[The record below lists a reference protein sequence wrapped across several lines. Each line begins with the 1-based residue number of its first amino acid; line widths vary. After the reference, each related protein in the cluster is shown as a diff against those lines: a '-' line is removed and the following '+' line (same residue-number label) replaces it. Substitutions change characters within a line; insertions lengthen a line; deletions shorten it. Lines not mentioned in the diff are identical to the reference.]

1 MMMMTMELLLLL
13 LLPSFVVAFHST
25 ASPTATV
32 NLTGF
37 SQRRGREEGDKRAQC
52 HLSAPK
58 GLLPG
63 SGSKRKSVVAMCFTF
78 IVKTKETRGCGRRR
92 AKKEQGFH
100 VPVHLS
106 KFEPKWPD
114 GSKVVAF

>member
-1 MMMMTMELLLLL
+1 MMTMELLLL

-25 ASPTATV
+25 ASLTATV

-37 SQRRGREEGDKRAQC
+37 SQRRGREEGAKRAQC

-78 IVKTKETRGCGRRR
+78 IVKTKGNERLRQEKGQERTRLLC
-92 AKKEQGFH
+92 ACPSVQI
-100 VPVHLS
+100 
-106 KFEPKWPD
+106 
-114 GSKVVAF
+114 